1 VGVEENKVLVRR
13 LIEDVWNQGQLHL
26 LDDMF
31 AEGATLTVGGR
42 TSPPG
47 GPAQV
52 KAVVAHWRTAFPD
65 FHFELADLIAEGDR
79 VVVRV
84 PFTGT
89 QTGRLMDIA
98 PTGRSVRV
106 GEVLILRIQD
116 GKIVEGW
123 EEYDEFGMRQQL
135 GVTLPPGQPP
145 ATHSAAGN
153 EPTARPPTIS

>member
-1 VGVEENKVLVRR
+1 MGVEENKALVRR
-13 LIEDVWNQGQLHL
+13 LIEDVWNGGQLHL

-31 AEGATLTVGGR
+31 AEGTTLTVGGR

-52 KAVVAHWRTAFPD
+52 RAVVAHWRSAFPD

-89 QTGRLMDIA
+89 QTGRLMDIG
-98 PTGRSVRV
+98 PTGRAVRV
-106 GEVLILRIQD
+106 GEILILRIQD
-116 GKIVEGW
+116 GRIAEGW
-123 EEYDEFGMRQQL
+123 EEFDELGMRQQL
-135 GVTLPPGQPP
+135 GVLPPPGWP
-145 ATHSAAGN
+145 SAA
-153 EPTARPPTIS
+153 E

>member
-1 VGVEENKVLVRR
+1 MATLEENKASVRR
-13 LIEDVWNQGQLHL
+13 LIEDVWNEGK
-26 LDDMF
+26 LDLIDELF

-47 GPAQV
+47 GPAVV
-52 KAVVAHWRTAFPD
+52 KAVVSHWRAAFPD

-89 QTGRLMDIA
+89 QQGRLMDIA
-98 PTGRSVRV
+98 PTGRAVRV
-106 GEVLILRIQD
+106 GEILILRLVD

-123 EEYDEFGMRQQL
+123 EEFDELGMRQQL
-135 GVTLPPGQPP
+135 GALPSSGQAP
-145 ATHSAAGN
+145 AS
-153 EPTARPPTIS
+153 

>member
-1 VGVEENKVLVRR
+1 VGVEENKALVRR
-13 LIEDVWNQGQLHL
+13 LIEDVWNGGHLQL
-26 LDDMF
+26 LDEMF

-52 KAVVAHWRTAFPD
+52 RAVVAHWRSAFPD

-89 QTGRLMDIA
+89 QTGRLMDIG
-98 PTGRSVRV
+98 PTGRTVRV
-106 GEVLILRIQD
+106 AEILILRIQD
-116 GKIVEGW
+116 GRIAEGW
-123 EEYDEFGMRQQL
+123 EEFDELGMRLQL
-135 GVTLPPGQPP
+135 GVLPPPGWP
-145 ATHSAAGN
+145 SAA
-153 EPTARPPTIS
+153 E